1 MEGERRRKIRTRQ
14 KETGEERGERKEKAD
29 DGYGLELAPHFGL
42 QFPPQSCGTINAEPD
57 YHGSQS
63 ERLPIL
69 S

>member
-1 MEGERRRKIRTRQ
+1 MEGAK
-14 KETGEERGERKEKAD
+14 KKKNKNKVETGEERGERKGKAD

-63 ERLPIL
+63 EHLPIF